1 MIMDEPSII
10 VRFLSVLDGMDSSSA
25 PVTAPMSA
33 RKNNWLSVTLEFCQ
47 PTIQYAII
55 HAVNAPITIRPI
67 LDVAEMNLSSSS
79 GFRPPLTRI
88 THAAALPAQVIEI
101 EAPIIYSENSYP
113 EYSTKMARNP
123 IINTPSDMPNSDE
136 GRALC
141 CRDFNKRTT
150 KSGRNA
156 TTMYISGKNGSNM
169 ANSMNNSG
177 YLNDTLLQI

>member
-1 MIMDEPSII
+1 
-10 VRFLSVLDGMDSSSA
+10 
-25 PVTAPMSA
+25 
-33 RKNNWLSVTLEFCQ
+33 
-47 PTIQYAII
+47 
-55 HAVNAPITIRPI
+55 
-67 LDVAEMNLSSSS
+67 
-79 GFRPPLTRI
+79 
-88 THAAALPAQVIEI
+88 
-101 EAPIIYSENSYP
+101 
-113 EYSTKMARNP
+113 MARDP

-177 YLNDTLLQI
+177 YLKDISLQTLTDIDIKCFR